1 MNIYKH
7 SRKLALSA
15 AIAMT
20 FFTGMKGALASEV
33 SAEITEARQE
43 TQIWTTY
50 ALSPYLRAHN
60 IKVSVDN
67 GKATLTGKVDEEVN
81 KELAKQI
88 ALGVSGIK
96 QVDNQLIVD
105 GDYTPG
111 PKNTGR
117 SYGEMVDDASISTVV
132 KSKLLWS
139 KEAQGISVNVET
151 KSGKVTLLGTAD
163 SAAAKELAGA
173 LANNTHGVVSVNNKL
188 VVDPSNATLAQ
199 SVEKKSDKVEQVFSD
214 SWITTKVKSTLMYSS
229 NVNSS
234 NISVSTKNG
243 VVSLSG
249 KVNSG
254 AEHALALKLANNV
267 RGVKSVNGSAL
278 TH

>member
-1 MNIYKH
+1 M
-7 SRKLALSA
+7 
-15 AIAMT
+15 
-20 FFTGMKGALASEV
+20 
-33 SAEITEARQE
+33 
-43 TQIWTTY
+43 
-50 ALSPYLRAHN
+50 
-60 IKVSVDN
+60 
-67 GKATLTGKVDEEVN
+67 
-81 KELAKQI
+81 
-88 ALGVSGIK
+88 
-96 QVDNQLIVD
+96 
-105 GDYTPG
+105 
-111 PKNTGR
+111 
-117 SYGEMVDDASISTVV
+117 
-132 KSKLLWS
+132 
-139 KEAQGISVNVET
+139 SVNVET
-151 KSGKVTLLGTAD
+151 KSGKVTLQGTAD

-173 LANNTHGVVSVNNKL
+173 LANNTHGVVSVNNTL
-188 VVDPSNATLAQ
+188 VVDPSKTTLAQ
-199 SVEKKSDKVEQVFSD
+199 SVEKKTAKVEQVFSD

>member
-33 SAEITEARQE
+33 RDDITEARQE

-105 GDYTPG
+105 GDYTPE
-111 PKNTGR
+111 PTNTGR
-117 SYGEMVDDASISTVV
+117 SYGEMVDDASISAVV

-139 KEAQGISVNVET
+139 KEAQGMSVNVET
-151 KSGKVTLLGTAD
+151 KSGKVTLQGTAD

>member
-117 SYGEMVDDASISTVV
+117 SYGEMVDDASISAVV

-139 KEAQGISVNVET
+139 KEAQGMSVNVET
-151 KSGKVTLLGTAD
+151 KSGKVTLQGTAD

>member
-7 SRKLALSA
+7 RRKLALYT

-20 FFTGMKGALASEV
+20 FFTGMEGALASEV

-105 GDYTPG
+105 GDYTPE
-111 PKNTGR
+111 PTNTGR
-117 SYGEMVDDASISTVV
+117 SYGEMVDDASISAVV

>member
-96 QVDNQLIVD
+96 EVDNQLVVD
-105 GDYTPG
+105 GDYTPE
-111 PKNTGR
+111 PTNTGR

-188 VVDPSNATLAQ
+188 VVDPSNATVAQ